1 MMRRTFQIVI
11 VQRMRRQAIQI
22 VIIQGMLREQPILVG
37 GVNREGEKLLNFF
50 LKHDYIQG

>member
-22 VIIQGMLREQPILVG
+22 VIIQGMWREQPILVG